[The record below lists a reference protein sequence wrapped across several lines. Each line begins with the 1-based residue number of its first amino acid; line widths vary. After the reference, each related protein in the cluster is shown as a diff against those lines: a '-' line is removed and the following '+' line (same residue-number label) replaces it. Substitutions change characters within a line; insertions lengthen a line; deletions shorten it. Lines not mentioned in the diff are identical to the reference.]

1 MVVSKIRNG
10 TVIDH
15 IEAGQALNVARILK
29 ISPKDKVLIAMNV
42 FSEKYCKKDILKIED
57 RELKGNEVELIALI
71 SPRATINIVRDYE
84 VVEKFEVKIPKRIR
98 GLLRCSNPNCIT
110 NSGEPVNGS
119 FTVVMERP
127 LRLRCEYCERF
138 LNEGEVIE
146 QLTGREQA

>member
-57 RELKGNEVELIALI
+57 RELKGNEVELIA
-71 SPRATINIVRDYE
+71 
-84 VVEKFEVKIPKRIR
+84 
-98 GLLRCSNPNCIT
+98 
-110 NSGEPVNGS
+110 
-119 FTVVMERP
+119 
-127 LRLRCEYCERF
+127 
-138 LNEGEVIE
+138 
-146 QLTGREQA
+146 